1 MKINRI
7 IVWILRIVFG
17 GTYIF
22 SGFVKAVDPLG
33 TYYKINDYLIAWK
46 LDFLSSLSMVAS
58 IGLSTMEFI
67 IGFAILFGVGM
78 RFFATLA
85 LIVQSLFT
93 IQTLYIAI
101 YNPVSDCGCFGDA
114 LIISNWDTFYKNV
127 VLIIFAFLIFK
138 AKKYT
143 TPVFKRNSWAPVI
156 LSFVFILFIS
166 FYSLMYLPIIDF
178 RPYKVGNNIYEK
190 TIVPEDER
198 PISEMFYFYKN
209 LKSGETIK
217 IPEEEYNQTF
227 EKYTDPELWEYLDF
241 KDVVVKEGKT
251 EPEIHGFKF
260 NTLEGGDLTEEFF
273 GQKGYKLLIVQLDLE
288 KTTTEKQEKINNL
301 VKEILKKNT
310 AKVWAITNS
319 VDKVE
324 KYTEDHNVPY
334 TYCWMDQIP
343 IKTIIRSSPGLV
355 LLKGNVVIK
364 KWPHRK
370 LPDYEDLMD
379 YLK

>member
-33 TYYKINDYLIAWK
+33 TYYKINDYLIAWNM
-46 LDFLSSLSMVAS
+46 DFLGSLSLVAS
-58 IGLSTMEFI
+58 IGLSTLEFI

-85 LIVQSLFT
+85 LILQSLFT

-114 LIISNWDTFYKNV
+114 LILSNWDTFYKNV
-127 VLIIFAFLIFK
+127 VLIAIAFLIFK
-138 AKKYT
+138 ARKYT
-143 TPVFKRNSWAPVI
+143 LPAFKRNSWAPVI
-156 LSFVFILFIS
+156 LSFVLILFVS
-166 FYSLMYLPIIDF
+166 VYSLMYLPIIDF
-178 RPYKVGNNIYEK
+178 RPYKVGNDIYEK
-190 TIVPEDER
+190 TIIPEDEM
-198 PISEMFYFYKN
+198 PVTETFYEVKV
-209 LKSGETIK
+209 KETGEIVEV
-217 IPEEEYNQTF
+217 PNDEYMNNY
-227 EKYTDPELWEYLDF
+227 EKYDMISYRDI
-241 KDVVVKEGKT
+241 VVKEGRT
-251 EPEIHGFKF
+251 EPEIHDFKF

-273 GQKGYKLLIVQLDLE
+273 SQKGYKLLIVQLDLE
-288 KTTTEKQEKINNL
+288 KTSSDDQKDINDL
-301 VKEILKKNT
+301 VNSIQKNNKV
-310 AKVWAITNS
+310 KVWAITNS
-319 VDKVE
+319 VDKIE
-324 KYTEDHNVPY
+324 SYTKENNVPY